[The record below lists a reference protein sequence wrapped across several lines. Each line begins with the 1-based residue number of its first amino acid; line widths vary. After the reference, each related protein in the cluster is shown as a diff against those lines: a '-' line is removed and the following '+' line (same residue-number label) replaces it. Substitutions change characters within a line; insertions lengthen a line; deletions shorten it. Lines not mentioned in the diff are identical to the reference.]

1 MSSLNSQ
8 GIPLR
13 NHRPSA
19 TKDESINQTVTSAD
33 ASHESPESGNPSF
46 REDEDGTEIR
56 NEAWGRRTK
65 IFMWFG

>member
-1 MSSLNSQ
+1 MSLKLQ
-8 GIPLR
+8 GIPLGNR
-13 NHRPSA
+13 RSSA
-19 TKDESINQTVTSAD
+19 TKDEDINQTVTSAD
-33 ASHESPESGNPSF
+33 ASYDLPESGNPSF